1 MSAIPGLQRMSAR
14 RLERTLKVAE
24 MIAAAGK
31 RPNMAAIAR
40 DLGVGEVTVR
50 DDRDTF
56 DAYGAELIR
65 ARLAEL
71 QGRKPAPAESKEVKA
86 CQYWEVRA
94 GKAVQC
100 GGRGYP
106 YCPRHRAQT
115 MPAGGNKCG
124 AGTGASLMTGFRKM
138 RK

>member
-24 MIAAAGK
+24 MIASAGK
-31 RPNMAAIAR
+31 RPNMTAIAR
-40 DLGVGEVTVR
+40 RLGVGEVTAR

-71 QGRKPAPAESKEVKA
+71 QGRKAVPAQSKEAKT

-124 AGTGASLMTGFRKM
+124 AGTGSSLITGFRKM

>member
-14 RLERTLKVAE
+14 RLERTLKVGDL
-24 MIAAAGK
+24 IASAGK

-50 DDRDTF
+50 DDRDTY
-56 DAYGAELIR
+56 DAYGPEPIR

-71 QGRKPAPAESKEVKA
+71 QGRKPADAQSKAAKP

-124 AGTGASLMTGFRKM
+124 AGTGSSLITGFRKM

>member
-14 RLERTLKVAE
+14 RLERTLKVGDL
-24 MIAAAGK
+24 IASAGK

-50 DDRDTF
+50 DDRYTY
-56 DAYGAELIR
+56 DAYGPEPIR
-65 ARLAEL
+65 ARLEEL
-71 QGRKPAPAESKEVKA
+71 QGRKPAEGRRPDAKT
-86 CQYWEVRA
+86 CQYWEPQG

-100 GGRGYP
+100 GARGYP
-106 YCPRHRAQT
+106 YCPRHKVKT

-124 AGTGASLMTGFRKM
+124 AGTGSSLITGFRKM

>member
-14 RLERTLKVAE
+14 RLERTLKVGE
-24 MIAAAGK
+24 LIASAGK

-50 DDRDTF
+50 DDRDTY
-56 DAYGAELIR
+56 DAYGPDLIR
-65 ARLAEL
+65 NRLAEL
-71 QGRKPAPAESKEVKA
+71 QGRKAPQARPREVRT
-86 CQYWEVRA
+86 CQYWEPQG

-100 GGRGYP
+100 GAPGYP
-106 YCPRHRAQT
+106 YCKKHKLLT

-124 AGTGASLMTGFRKM
+124 AGTGSSLITGFRKM
-138 RK
+138 RT